1 MRPIC
6 GAIIAAGALIGLGLT
21 SVGIGLRYQNYPL
34 HLSDGEPQWVKFRQL
49 DTALMLTLVVVIVM
63 LLVGMALAFVGLAYH
78 HHKRHY
84 EMLHPMAPRPVEHV
98 HT

>member
-21 SVGIGLRYQNYPL
+21 SVGIGLRYQNYPYL
-34 HLSDGEPQWVKFRQL
+34 GANSEPQWVHFRHL
-49 DTALMLTLVVVIVM
+49 DTALMMTIVVVLAM
-63 LLVGMALAFVGLAYH
+63 LVIGIALAFIGLAYH
-78 HHKRHY
+78 HHKRHQ
-84 EMLHPMAPRPVEHV
+84 ELLHPMNQRPIERV